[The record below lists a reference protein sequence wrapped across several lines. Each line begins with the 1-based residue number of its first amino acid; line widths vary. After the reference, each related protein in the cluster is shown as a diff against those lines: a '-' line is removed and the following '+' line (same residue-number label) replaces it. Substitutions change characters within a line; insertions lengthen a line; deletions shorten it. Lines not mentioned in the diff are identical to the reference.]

1 MSGDIK
7 VLLFDVGGVL
17 LSNGWDRSMRQ
28 KGAATF
34 DLDWEEFEDRHELVL
49 DGFETG
55 RLSLDDYLT
64 RTVFYR
70 ERSFTSEDFIDFM
83 KDRSQ
88 PYPASLDLAR
98 RLAESGRYLLAT
110 LNNESREL
118 NEHRIAT
125 FDLADYFSVFLSS
138 CYLGVRKPDE
148 EVFRLALDITQHR
161 PEECLFIDD
170 RAVNLECASLVGIP
184 TIQFHDAVQLKNN
197 LEDRGVH
204 V

>member
-1 MSGDIK
+1 MADVVK
-7 VLLFDVGGVL
+7 ALLFDVGGVL
-17 LSNGWDRSMRQ
+17 LSNGWDRTRR
-28 KGAATF
+28 KRGVERF
-34 DLDWEEFEDRHELVL
+34 GLDWEEFEDRHELVL

-70 ERSFTSEDFIDFM
+70 ERSFTRDEFIGFMEDQ
-83 KDRSQ
+83 SQ
-88 PYPASLDLAR
+88 SHPESLDLVR
-98 RLAESGRYLLAT
+98 SLSGSDRHMLAT

-118 NEHRIAT
+118 NEYRIAT
-125 FDLADYFSVFLSS
+125 YGLDDYFSVFLSF

-148 EVFRLALDITQHR
+148 EIYRLALDITQHR

-170 RAVNLECASLVGIP
+170 RAVNLECADLIGIP
-184 TIQFHDAVQLKNN
+184 SIQFHDAAQLKND
-197 LEDRGVH
+197 LEQRGVH